1 LTADEI
7 GAHRESAALR
17 GKIGAAA
24 CHDIKSALNLHG
36 RAHPSMEFGRP
47 VLIRREG
54 ISDWADGLF
63 RGTMPPP
70 RDRAHHS

>member
-24 CHDIKSALNLHG
+24 CHDIKSALNLPG

-47 VLIRREG
+47 GVN
-54 ISDWADGLF
+54 S
-63 RGTMPPP
+63 P
-70 RDRAHHS
+70 